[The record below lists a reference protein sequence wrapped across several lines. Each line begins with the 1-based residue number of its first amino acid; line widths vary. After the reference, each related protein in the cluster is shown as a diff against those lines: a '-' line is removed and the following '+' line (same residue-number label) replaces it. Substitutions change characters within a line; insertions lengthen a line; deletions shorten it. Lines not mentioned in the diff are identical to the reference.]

1 MPQAMVGVML
11 AAAAVLFDGAEGLNA
26 LSSSRISRP

>member
-1 MPQAMVGVML
+1 MPRAMAGVML

-26 LSSSRISRP
+26 LPSSRTSRP